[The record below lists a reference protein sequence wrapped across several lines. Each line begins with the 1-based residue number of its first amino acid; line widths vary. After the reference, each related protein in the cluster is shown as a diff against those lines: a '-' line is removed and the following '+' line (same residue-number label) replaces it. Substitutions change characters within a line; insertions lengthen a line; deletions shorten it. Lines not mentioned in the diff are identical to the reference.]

1 MCDYVGIKIKTT
13 ATESPC
19 SNGTVLTNNQT
30 IENMMIKI
38 ISDTQ
43 LFLEMVLSWAMKTK
57 NSLQNVACFSPF
69 QFILGKN
76 LKVLLKLS
84 DNLPT
89 LSVKPSSQ
97 LMQQFFFFFFST
109 FGNMQ
114 GSKQCWTV
122 PRHGVTRKRS
132 TKRSKYTWNMLRK
145 NLQLKRVC

>member
-1 MCDYVGIKIKTT
+1 MCNYVGINIKTT

-19 SNGTVLTNNQT
+19 SNGTVLTNNQR

-57 NSLQNVACFSPF
+57 NSLQNVGCFSPF

-97 LMQQFFFFFFST
+97 IMQQNLFFHIWEHARL
-109 FGNMQ
+109 Q
-114 GSKQCWTV
+114 A
-122 PRHGVTRKRS
+122 
-132 TKRSKYTWNMLRK
+132 ML
-145 NLQLKRVC
+145 NSP

>member
-97 LMQQFFFFFFST
+97 LMQQFFFFFFFFSHLGT
-109 FGNMQ
+109 CKAPSNAEQSLGME
-114 GSKQCWTV
+114 
-122 PRHGVTRKRS
+122 
-132 TKRSKYTWNMLRK
+132 
-145 NLQLKRVC
+145 LQEKEAHKDQSIHEICLERICS

>member
-97 LMQQFFFFFFST
+97 LMQQFFFFFFPHLGTCKAPSNAEQSL
-109 FGNMQ
+109 GME
-114 GSKQCWTV
+114 
-122 PRHGVTRKRS
+122 
-132 TKRSKYTWNMLRK
+132 
-145 NLQLKRVC
+145 LQEKEAQKDQSIHEICLERICS